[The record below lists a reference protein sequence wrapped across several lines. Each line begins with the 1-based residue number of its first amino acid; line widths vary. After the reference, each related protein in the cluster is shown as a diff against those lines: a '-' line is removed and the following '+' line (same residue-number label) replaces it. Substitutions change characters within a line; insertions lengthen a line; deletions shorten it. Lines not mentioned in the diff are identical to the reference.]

1 MISIL
6 IHHSDPIVTQGLSSF
21 LSSNSQHKIHTFKNY
36 SKCHDSASFLNKL
49 EKVFVIIVEGKLLNL
64 EQCLQLNNFE
74 YGRVIVCDRSVEF
87 DSLLLALNCNSSYV
101 SLEHNDADN
110 LILAINCVL
119 IDSVFICPQAKQE
132 LNSCVFQWDIQQRQ
146 AVTQLEKVD
155 REILVLASQGYNHNE
170 IGSMINYSPFN
181 VGYRLRNII
190 QKLNLQTKQ
199 EAFTLAINLG
209 LVSNFNRQMQVV

>member
-1 MISIL
+1 MVSIL
-6 IHHSDPIVTQGLSSF
+6 IHHSDPIVTQGLSTF
-21 LSSNSQHKIHTFKNY
+21 LSSKSKHKIHTVKHY
-36 SKCHDSASFLNKL
+36 SKCIESASFINKFENL
-49 EKVFVIIVEGKLLNL
+49 FVIIVEGKSLNL
-64 EQCLQLNNFE
+64 EQCLQLTNFE
-74 YGRVIVCDRSVEF
+74 YSRVIICDRFVEF
-87 DSLLLALNCNSSYV
+87 DSLLLALNCNSSYI
-101 SLEHNDADN
+101 SLEHNNPNN
-110 LILAINCVL
+110 LFLAINCVL
-119 IDSVFICPQAKQE
+119 IDSVFICPEAKRE
-132 LNSCVFQWDIQQRQ
+132 LNNCVFQWDIQQRQ